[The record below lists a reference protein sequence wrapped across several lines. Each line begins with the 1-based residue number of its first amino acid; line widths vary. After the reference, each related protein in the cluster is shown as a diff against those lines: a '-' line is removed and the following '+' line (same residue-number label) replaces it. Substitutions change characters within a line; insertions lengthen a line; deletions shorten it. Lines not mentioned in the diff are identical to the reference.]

1 MGVLSKSSYD
11 SSAEVQHF
19 FGTGRDL
26 YVLLALTSEIL
37 GRITGWAAGHVVRE
51 WSKVCCCGNSLQR
64 IPYRE
69 RPHPLSGECLS

>member
-11 SSAEVQHF
+11 SGAKVQHF

-37 GRITGWAAGHVVRE
+37 GRIRGGPQDM
-51 WSKVCCCGNSLQR
+51 S
-64 IPYRE
+64 
-69 RPHPLSGECLS
+69 